1 MIHPSPEGKTIN
13 KPCSKCLI
21 KNSIFFSLQNIFIAT
36 SSIKSIEFSDG
47 YLSDFVEFALM
58 SMSSSGSKKTYQDFF
73 KVSLKS
79 EDLLN

>member
-1 MIHPSPEGKTIN
+1 MQLVLDQKFN
-13 KPCSKCLI
+13 
-21 KNSIFFSLQNIFIAT
+21 FFSLQNTFIAT
-36 SSIKSIEFSDG
+36 CSIKSIEFSDG
-47 YLSDFVEFALM
+47 YLSDFVEFALT